1 MPTERK
7 EMTIK
12 KIIAIIL
19 TIVTVISLTA
29 CGDKRVNKNIE
40 SNPAVKE
47 LDDTVREQ
55 LGDMIVDTDYED
67 DVYYVMVRIDSVEST
82 LAVEFTGLDDAFID
96 LSETI
101 YNNIGIENVICVVSD
116 ADGKTIV
123 FTVYNGY
130 NITDYMK

>member
-1 MPTERK
+1 M
-7 EMTIK
+7 K
-12 KIIAIIL
+12 KIMAITL

-29 CGDKRVNKNIE
+29 CGDKKVNENIE

-116 ADGKTIV
+116 SDGKTIV

>member
-1 MPTERK
+1 M
-7 EMTIK
+7 K
-12 KIIAIIL
+12 KIMAIIL

-29 CGDKRVNKNIE
+29 CGDKQVNKNIE

-82 LAVEFTGLDDAFID
+82 LAVEFTGLDDTFID

-116 ADGKTIV
+116 ADGETIV

>member
-1 MPTERK
+1 M
-7 EMTIK
+7 K

-19 TIVTVISLTA
+19 TIVTVMSLAA
-29 CGDKRVNKNIE
+29 CGDKKVNDNIE

-101 YNNIGIENVICVVSD
+101 YNDIGIENVICVVSD
-116 ADGKTIV
+116 ADGEIIV

>member
-1 MPTERK
+1 M
-7 EMTIK
+7 K

-19 TIVTVISLTA
+19 TIVTVMSLTA
-29 CGDKRVNKNIE
+29 CSDKKVNDNIE

-101 YNNIGIENVICVVSD
+101 YNDIGIENVICVVSD

>member
-1 MPTERK
+1 M
-7 EMTIK
+7 K

-19 TIVTVISLTA
+19 TIVTVMSLTA
-29 CGDKRVNKNIE
+29 CGDKKVNDNIE

-82 LAVEFTGLDDAFID
+82 LAVEFTGLDDTFID
-96 LSETI
+96 LSEAI

-116 ADGKTIV
+116 ADGKNIV

>member
-1 MPTERK
+1 M
-7 EMTIK
+7 K

-19 TIVTVISLTA
+19 TIVTVMSLTA
-29 CGDKRVNKNIE
+29 CGDKKVNKNIE

-67 DVYYVMVRIDSVEST
+67 DVYYVIVRIDSVKST

-101 YNNIGIENVICVVSD
+101 YNDIGIENVICVVSD
-116 ADGKTIV
+116 ADGETIV

>member
-1 MPTERK
+1 M
-7 EMTIK
+7 K

-19 TIVTVISLTA
+19 TIVTVMSLTA
-29 CGDKRVNKNIE
+29 CGDKKVNKNIE
-40 SNPAVKE
+40 SNPSVKE

-67 DVYYVMVRIDSVEST
+67 DVYYVVVRIDSVEST

-116 ADGKTIV
+116 TDGETIV

>member
-1 MPTERK
+1 M
-7 EMTIK
+7 K

-19 TIVTVISLTA
+19 TIVTVMSLTA
-29 CGDKRVNKNIE
+29 CGNKKVNDNIA
-40 SNPAVKE
+40 SNPTVKE
-47 LDDTVREQ
+47 LDDMVREQ
-55 LGDMIVDTDYED
+55 LGDMIIDTDYED
-67 DVYYVMVRIDSVEST
+67 DVYYVVVRIDSVKST

-116 ADGKTIV
+116 TDGETIV

>member
-1 MPTERK
+1 M
-7 EMTIK
+7 K

-19 TIVTVISLTA
+19 TIVTVMSLTA
-29 CGDKRVNKNIE
+29 CDNKKVNENIE

>member
-1 MPTERK
+1 M
-7 EMTIK
+7 
-12 KIIAIIL
+12 II
-19 TIVTVISLTA
+19 
-29 CGDKRVNKNIE
+29 
-40 SNPAVKE
+40 
-47 LDDTVREQ
+47 
-55 LGDMIVDTDYED
+55 DTDYED
-67 DVYYVMVRIDSVEST
+67 DVYYVMVRIDSVKST

-101 YNNIGIENVICVVSD
+101 YNDIGIENVICVISD

>member
-1 MPTERK
+1 MK
-7 EMTIK
+7 N
-12 KIIAIIL
+12 IIAIIL
-19 TIVTVISLTA
+19 TIVTVMSLTA
-29 CGDKRVNKNIE
+29 CGDKKVNDNIE

-82 LAVEFTGLDDAFID
+82 LAVEFTGLNDAFID

>member
-1 MPTERK
+1 M
-7 EMTIK
+7 K

-19 TIVTVISLTA
+19 TIVTVMSLTA
-29 CGDKRVNKNIE
+29 CGDKKVNDNIE

-130 NITDYMK
+130 SITDYMK

>member
-1 MPTERK
+1 M
-7 EMTIK
+7 K

-19 TIVTVISLTA
+19 TIVTVMSLTA
-29 CGDKRVNKNIE
+29 CGDKKVNDNIE

-55 LGDMIVDTDYED
+55 LGDMIIDTDYED

-116 ADGKTIV
+116 ADGETIV

>member
-1 MPTERK
+1 
-7 EMTIK
+7 MTVK

-29 CGDKRVNKNIE
+29 CGDKKVNKNIE

-82 LAVEFTGLDDAFID
+82 LAVEFTGLDDTFID

>member
-1 MPTERK
+1 M
-7 EMTIK
+7 K

-19 TIVTVISLTA
+19 TIVTVMSLTA
-29 CGDKRVNKNIE
+29 CGDKKVNDNIE

-67 DVYYVMVRIDSVEST
+67 DVYYVMVRIDSVKST

-101 YNNIGIENVICVVSD
+101 YNDIGIENVICVVSD
-116 ADGKTIV
+116 ADGETIV

>member
-1 MPTERK
+1 M
-7 EMTIK
+7 K

-19 TIVTVISLTA
+19 TIVTVMSLTA
-29 CGDKRVNKNIE
+29 CGDKKVNDNIE

-55 LGDMIVDTDYED
+55 LGDMIIDTDYED

-82 LAVEFTGLDDAFID
+82 LEVEFTGLDDAFID

-101 YNNIGIENVICVVSD
+101 YNNIGIENVICVISD

>member
-1 MPTERK
+1 M
-7 EMTIK
+7 K

-19 TIVTVISLTA
+19 TIVTVMSLTA
-29 CGDKRVNKNIE
+29 CGNKKVNDNIE

-55 LGDMIVDTDYED
+55 LGDMIIDTDYED

-101 YNNIGIENVICVVSD
+101 YNDIGIENVICVVSD
-116 ADGKTIV
+116 ADGETIV

>member
-1 MPTERK
+1 M
-7 EMTIK
+7 K

-19 TIVTVISLTA
+19 TIATVMSLTA
-29 CGDKRVNKNIE
+29 CGDKKVNDNIE

-101 YNNIGIENVICVVSD
+101 YNNIGIENVICVISD

>member
-1 MPTERK
+1 M
-7 EMTIK
+7 K

-29 CGDKRVNKNIE
+29 CGDKKVNDNIE

-82 LAVEFTGLDDAFID
+82 LAVEFTGLDDTFID

-116 ADGKTIV
+116 ADGKNIV

>member
-1 MPTERK
+1 M
-7 EMTIK
+7 K

-19 TIVTVISLTA
+19 TIVTVMSLTA
-29 CGDKRVNKNIE
+29 CGDKKVNDNIE

-82 LAVEFTGLDDAFID
+82 LVVEFTGLDDAFID

-101 YNNIGIENVICVVSD
+101 YNNIGIENVICVISD

>member
-1 MPTERK
+1 M
-7 EMTIK
+7 K

-29 CGDKRVNKNIE
+29 CGDKKVNDNIE

-55 LGDMIVDTDYED
+55 LGEMIVDTDYED
-67 DVYYVMVRIDSVEST
+67 DVYYVVVRIDSVEST

-130 NITDYMK
+130 SITDYMK

>member
-1 MPTERK
+1 M
-7 EMTIK
+7 K

-29 CGDKRVNKNIE
+29 CGDTKVNDNIE

-67 DVYYVMVRIDSVEST
+67 DVYYVMVKIDSVEST
-82 LAVEFTGLDDAFID
+82 LAVEFTGLNDAFID

-116 ADGKTIV
+116 ADGKNIV

>member
-1 MPTERK
+1 
-7 EMTIK
+7 MTVK

-29 CGDKRVNKNIE
+29 CGDKKVNKNIE

-82 LAVEFTGLDDAFID
+82 LAVEFTGLDNTFID

-101 YNNIGIENVICVVSD
+101 YNNICIENVICVVSD
-116 ADGKTIV
+116 ADGKNIV

>member
-1 MPTERK
+1 M
-7 EMTIK
+7 K

-19 TIVTVISLTA
+19 TIVTVMSLTA
-29 CGDKRVNKNIE
+29 CGDKKVNKNIE

-67 DVYYVMVRIDSVEST
+67 DVYYVIVRIDSVEST

-130 NITDYMK
+130 SITDYMK

>member
-1 MPTERK
+1 M
-7 EMTIK
+7 K

-19 TIVTVISLTA
+19 TIVTVMSLTA
-29 CGDKRVNKNIE
+29 CGDKKVNKNIE

-55 LGDMIVDTDYED
+55 LGDMVVDTDYED
-67 DVYYVMVRIDSVEST
+67 DVYYVVVRIDSVEST

>member
-1 MPTERK
+1 M
-7 EMTIK
+7 K

-19 TIVTVISLTA
+19 TIVTVMSLTA
-29 CGDKRVNKNIE
+29 CGDKKVNKNIE

-67 DVYYVMVRIDSVEST
+67 DVYYVVVRIDSVEST
-82 LAVEFTGLDDAFID
+82 LAVEFTDLDDAFID

>member
-1 MPTERK
+1 M
-7 EMTIK
+7 K

-19 TIVTVISLTA
+19 TIVTVMSLTA
-29 CGDKRVNKNIE
+29 CGDKKVNKNIE
-40 SNPAVKE
+40 NNPAVKE

-67 DVYYVMVRIDSVEST
+67 DVYYVMVRIDSVKST

-101 YNNIGIENVICVVSD
+101 YNDIDIENVICVVSD
-116 ADGKTIV
+116 ADGETIV

>member
-1 MPTERK
+1 M
-7 EMTIK
+7 K

-19 TIVTVISLTA
+19 TIVTVMSLTA
-29 CGDKRVNKNIE
+29 CGDKKVNDNIE
-40 SNPAVKE
+40 SNTAVKE

-101 YNNIGIENVICVVSD
+101 YNNIGIENVICVISD

>member
-1 MPTERK
+1 M
-7 EMTIK
+7 K

-19 TIVTVISLTA
+19 TIVTVMSLTA
-29 CGDKRVNKNIE
+29 CGDKKVNDNIE

-116 ADGKTIV
+116 ADGETIV

>member
-1 MPTERK
+1 M
-7 EMTIK
+7 K

-29 CGDKRVNKNIE
+29 CGDKKVNKNIE
-40 SNPAVKE
+40 SNPTVKE

-67 DVYYVMVRIDSVEST
+67 DVYYVVVRIDSVKST

-116 ADGKTIV
+116 TDGETIV

>member
-1 MPTERK
+1 M
-7 EMTIK
+7 K

-29 CGDKRVNKNIE
+29 CGDKKVNKNIE

-82 LAVEFTGLDDAFID
+82 LAVEFTGLDDTFID

>member
-1 MPTERK
+1 M
-7 EMTIK
+7 K

-19 TIVTVISLTA
+19 TIITVMSLTA
-29 CGDKRVNKNIE
+29 CGDKKVNKNIE

-67 DVYYVMVRIDSVEST
+67 DVYYVMVRIDSVKST
-82 LAVEFTGLDDAFID
+82 LAVEFMGLDDAFID

>member
-1 MPTERK
+1 M
-7 EMTIK
+7 K

-29 CGDKRVNKNIE
+29 CGDKKVNKNIE

-55 LGDMIVDTDYED
+55 LGDMVVDTDYED
-67 DVYYVMVRIDSVEST
+67 DVYYVVVRIDSVEST

>member
-1 MPTERK
+1 M
-7 EMTIK
+7 K

-19 TIVTVISLTA
+19 TIITVMSLTA
-29 CGDKRVNKNIE
+29 CGDKKVNKNIE

-67 DVYYVMVRIDSVEST
+67 DVYYVMVRIDSVKST
-82 LAVEFTGLDDAFID
+82 LAVEFTGLDDAFIA

-101 YNNIGIENVICVVSD
+101 YNDIGIENVICVISD

>member
-1 MPTERK
+1 M
-7 EMTIK
+7 K

-29 CGDKRVNKNIE
+29 CGDKKVNKNIE
-40 SNPAVKE
+40 SNPTVKE

-55 LGDMIVDTDYED
+55 LGDMVVDTDYED
-67 DVYYVMVRIDSVEST
+67 DVYYVVVRIDSVEST

-101 YNNIGIENVICVVSD
+101 YNDIDIENVICVVSD
-116 ADGKTIV
+116 ADGETIV